1 MHALARDEGG
11 TVEVRHHLGDLVGIA
26 VQARVTAVGRRRGL
40 HTQQGSRGH
49 LAARHAVN
57 GVVDIDRHDV
67 LAACGRV
74 DRLCRADGRQV
85 AVALVG
91 EDQIAG
97 IEPLHGRSYGQG
109 ASVGGLDP
117 VDVDIIV
124 CEYGAAHGRNAY
136 GLFRE
141 AHLLDDLGDQFM
153 YRTMTAAGAVV
164 HDVVGN
170 ELRFRVNQVFVF
182 DFNLCH
188 SLYFLIS
195 FSLSAASTSSGA
207 NIIPP

>member
-57 GVVDIDRHDV
+57 GLR
-67 LAACGRV
+67 
-74 DRLCRADGRQV
+74 RADGRQV

-97 IEPLHGRSYGQG
+97 IEPLHGRS
-109 ASVGGLDP
+109 
-117 VDVDIIV
+117 
-124 CEYGAAHGRNAY
+124 
-136 GLFRE
+136 
-141 AHLLDDLGDQFM
+141 
-153 YRTMTAAGAVV
+153 
-164 HDVVGN
+164 
-170 ELRFRVNQVFVF
+170 
-182 DFNLCH
+182 
-188 SLYFLIS
+188 
-195 FSLSAASTSSGA
+195 
-207 NIIPP
+207 

>member
-1 MHALARDEGG
+1 M
-11 TVEVRHHLGDLVGIA
+11 
-26 VQARVTAVGRRRGL
+26 
-40 HTQQGSRGH
+40 
-49 LAARHAVN
+49 
-57 GVVDIDRHDV
+57 
-67 LAACGRV
+67 
-74 DRLCRADGRQV
+74 
-85 AVALVG
+85 
-91 EDQIAG
+91 
-97 IEPLHGRSYGQG
+97 
-109 ASVGGLDP
+109 GGLDP

-182 DFNLCH
+182 
-188 SLYFLIS
+188 
-195 FSLSAASTSSGA
+195 
-207 NIIPP
+207 

>member
-1 MHALARDEGG
+1 MFCSSHSFEATGEKFPAAVAGRNDLHERKALAGHRIFERLADRTLALAHVGGRMHALARDEGG

-74 DRLCRADGRQV
+74 DRLRRADGRQV

-97 IEPLHGRSYGQG
+97 MEPFHGRSYGQG

-136 GLFRE
+136 GLFFESPSPR
-141 AHLLDDLGDQFM
+141 
-153 YRTMTAAGAVV
+153 
-164 HDVVGN
+164 
-170 ELRFRVNQVFVF
+170 
-182 DFNLCH
+182 
-188 SLYFLIS
+188 
-195 FSLSAASTSSGA
+195 
-207 NIIPP
+207 